1 MARGYESSYG
11 APERTTYLR
20 ELRPD
25 GARISRV
32 HGENGANEIN
42 KSQRE
47 KENEGLYERAGGGQE
62 SRLDERRESA
72 RDGDARSD
80 KDARRKMKWNFCRLG

>member
-20 ELRPD
+20 ELPPD

-47 KENEGLYERAGGGQE
+47 KENEGLYERAGGEQGSVWMRE
-62 SRLDERRESA
+62 ERAREMA
-72 RDGDARSD
+72 TLGRMRTRDAR
-80 KDARRKMKWNFCRLG
+80 

>member
-1 MARGYESSYG
+1 MLRGYESSYG
-11 APERTTYLR
+11 APERATTYLR

-47 KENEGLYERAGGGQE
+47 KENEGLRGGAGGGQE
-62 SRLDERRESA
+62 NGEVREERA
-72 RDGDARSD
+72 R
-80 KDARRKMKWNFCRLG
+80 

>member
-20 ELRPD
+20 ELPPD

-47 KENEGLYERAGGGQE
+47 KENEGLYERAGGEQGSVWMRE
-62 SRLDERRESA
+62 ERA
-72 RDGDARSD
+72 RGDGDARSD

>member
-1 MARGYESSYG
+1 MATGCGGGALGLAQGYESSYG
-11 APERTTYLR
+11 APGRATTYLR

-47 KENEGLYERAGGGQE
+47 RESEGRRAREEEQL
-62 SRLDERRESA
+62 RERR
-72 RDGDARSD
+72 RN
-80 KDARRKMKWNFCRLG
+80 ARRRRQVG

>member
-11 APERTTYLR
+11 TPERATTYLR

-47 KENEGLYERAGGGQE
+47 KENEGLFGGAGGGQE
-62 SRLDERRESA
+62 N
-72 RDGDARSD
+72 G
-80 KDARRKMKWNFCRLG
+80 

>member
-1 MARGYESSYG
+1 MRGYESSYR
-11 APERTTYLR
+11 APERATTYLR

-32 HGENGANEIN
+32 HGQKGANEIN

-47 KENEGLYERAGGGQE
+47 KENEGLKGAREPLGENEGERERERTRKNVGGG
-62 SRLDERRESA
+62 
-72 RDGDARSD
+72 
-80 KDARRKMKWNFCRLG
+80 